1 METFSGFSISLAKK
15 KFFMF
20 SKSDFFVLNSSCMK
34 KLLSTKYS
42 AAAFNIAMLIL
53 RVGFAG
59 LMLPHGY
66 DKLVHFA
73 MYKKDFMNFMG
84 IGSTLS
90 LALLVFA
97 EFFCSLFLLVGLFSR
112 LIVIPLIIAMTVA
125 LFKAE
130 HGDIFGKGEHAA
142 MYIIGFLVILLVG
155 PGKISVDGAMG
166 K

>member
-1 METFSGFSISLAKK
+1 
-15 KFFMF
+15 
-20 SKSDFFVLNSSCMK
+20 MK

-42 AAAFNIAMLIL
+42 ASAFNMAMLVL
-53 RVGFAG
+53 RIGLAG

-73 MYKKDFMNFMG
+73 TYKKDFLNFLG

-90 LALLVFA
+90 LALLIFA

-112 LIVIPLIIAMTVA
+112 LFVIPLIVAMCVA
-125 LFKAE
+125 LFKAHNAE
-130 HGDIFGKGEHAA
+130 IFGDGEHAA
-142 MYIIGFLVILLVG
+142 LFITGFLVILLVG
-155 PGKISVDGAMG
+155 PGRISADGIMG

>member
-1 METFSGFSISLAKK
+1 
-15 KFFMF
+15 
-20 SKSDFFVLNSSCMK
+20 MK

-42 AAAFNIAMLIL
+42 ASAFNIAMLVL
-53 RVGFAG
+53 RIGLAG

-73 MYKKDFMNFMG
+73 TYKKDFLNFLG

-90 LALLVFA
+90 LTLLIFA

-112 LIVIPLIIAMTVA
+112 LCVIPLIVAMCVA
-125 LFKAE
+125 LFKAHNAE
-130 HGDIFGKGEHAA
+130 IFGDGEHAA
-142 MYIIGFLVILLVG
+142 LFITGFLVILLVG
-155 PGKISVDGAMG
+155 PGRISADGIMG